1 VLTVP
6 LFFLLGA
13 MITSYFVDLPL
24 YRKQEP
30 NFRMPALLI
39 LVCLLFAMCLGGIG
53 AFGIYGENSG
63 PRDYTFMALLCMAS
77 GLQNAMITNA
87 NGVVVRTTHLTGIT
101 TDLAAGFVR
110 LLFAQD
116 RRAAATERDRMA
128 SFARLGI
135 ITSFILGSGA
145 SAFLFLKAEYLGFM
159 LPVFT
164 SFCLLIYF
172 VRRTSPRLEKP

>member
-1 VLTVP
+1 
-6 LFFLLGA
+6 
-13 MITSYFVDLPL
+13 
-24 YRKQEP
+24 
-30 NFRMPALLI
+30 
-39 LVCLLFAMCLGGIG
+39 
-53 AFGIYGENSG
+53 
-63 PRDYTFMALLCMAS
+63 MAS

-116 RRAAATERDRMA
+116 RRAAASEKDRMA

-135 ITSFILGSGA
+135 IISFILGSGT

-164 SFCLLIYF
+164 SLYLLIYF
-172 VRRTSPRLEKP
+172 VRRTSPRLETP